1 MIANKLDTDCG
12 VSASEL
18 VRFAAGDSERPERR
32 RILEHLLAGCGRCR
46 ETLSALREIQNPI
59 PTNDDGADTGPS
71 IARILTS
78 LGDRAAKIEKERA
91 ESAHLLPEFLAHPV
105 ARQWTLLRNTRR
117 YDTWSFAAAL
127 IDESFAMVMD
137 NAATSRDLADMA
149 LTITGRLDV
158 GLYGERSISD
168 LSGRALSHLANA
180 HRTLGD
186 LSAAEE
192 LLARA
197 RRAWESGTG
206 DPLDEAEL
214 LYFEASMLRARRRFD
229 EALRRIRKSARLYR
243 ELGDPHL
250 EARSRMN
257 EAHILSISGDPRGGR
272 NLIAKIL
279 PWFDADRDPKLA
291 FVARHNLVWYTM
303 ECGEGD
309 EALRMLSEFREEYA
323 GAGQRSTYARLHWL
337 EGRISVQLG
346 RDNEVEA
353 AYGRA
358 IEEFAALELPYELAT
373 VSLDL
378 ASFCAG
384 KGRVTEVRQIAE
396 RTMVLFRAI
405 GVAEPMIAAW
415 MIFRRAA
422 EAEAVTAG
430 LIERLV
436 RYHAEARYRPELEFQ
451 G

>member
-1 MIANKLDTDCG
+1 M
-12 VSASEL
+12 ASGAAS
-18 VRFAAGDSERPERR
+18 VRAIPNDPLFAS
-32 RILEHLLAGCGRCR
+32 
-46 ETLSALREIQNPI
+46 
-59 PTNDDGADTGPS
+59 
-71 IARILTS
+71 
-78 LGDRAAKIEKERA
+78 
-91 ESAHLLPEFLAHPV
+91 
-105 ARQWTLLRNTRR
+105 QWHLRNTGQTFGTPNADANVTPVW
-117 YDTWSFAAAL
+117 DTYRDNGVTIAVVDEGMEYTHEDLSPNYSAAL
-127 IDESFAMVMD
+127 SYDYWGNDNNPAPGSFEDHSTAVGGV
-137 NAATSRDLADMA
+137 AAGKGFNGIGISGAAPDATLAA
-149 LTITGRLDV
+149 IRLFSAF
-158 GLYGERSISD
+158 GLPTDAQEGA
-168 LSGRALSHLANA
+168 ALSHLANA
-180 HRTLGD
+180 RRTLGD

-214 LYFEASMLRARRRFD
+214 LYFEASMLRGRRRFD

-243 ELGDPHL
+243 ELGDQHL

-272 NLIAKIL
+272 NLMARIL

-303 ECGEGD
+303 ECGDGD
-309 EALRMLSEFREEYA
+309 EALRMLSEFREDYE

-337 EGRISVQLG
+337 EGRISEQIG
-346 RDNEVEA
+346 REAEVEA

-358 IEEFAALELPYELAT
+358 IEEFAELELPYELAT

-378 ASFCAG
+378 AAFCARN
-384 KGRVTEVRQIAE
+384 GRATEVRQIAE
-396 RTMVLFRAI
+396 RTMVLFHAI

-430 LIERLV
+430 LIDRLV

>member
-1 MIANKLDTDCG
+1 MIANTLDTDCG
-12 VSASEL
+12 IPASEL
-18 VRFAAGDSERPERR
+18 VRFAAGDSARTERR
-32 RILEHLLAGCGRCR
+32 KILEHLLAGCGRCR
-46 ETLSALREIQNPI
+46 ETLSALRELRQ
-59 PTNDDGADTGPS
+59 PTPSSEDGEESGPS
-71 IARILTS
+71 IARILAS
-78 LGDRAAKIEKERA
+78 LGDRAARIEKERA

-127 IDESFAMVMD
+127 IDESFRTVMD
-137 NAATSRDLADMA
+137 NAGTSLDLADMA
-149 LTITGRLDV
+149 LTIAGRLDA

-168 LSGRALSHLANA
+168 LTGRALSHLANA
-180 HRTLGD
+180 RRTLGD

-214 LYFEASMLRARRRFD
+214 LYFEASMLRGRRRFD

-243 ELGDPHL
+243 ELGDQHL

-272 NLIAKIL
+272 NLMARIL

-303 ECGEGD
+303 ECGDGD
-309 EALRMLSEFREEYA
+309 EALRMLSEFREDYE

-337 EGRISVQLG
+337 EGRISEQIG
-346 RDNEVEA
+346 REAEVEA

-358 IEEFAALELPYELAT
+358 IEEFAELELPYELAT

-378 ASFCAG
+378 AAFCARN
-384 KGRVTEVRQIAE
+384 GRATEVRQIAE
-396 RTMVLFRAI
+396 RTMVLFHAI

-430 LIERLV
+430 LIDRLV

>member
-1 MIANKLDTDCG
+1 MIANRPEPECSIPAND
-12 VSASEL
+12 L
-18 VRFAAGDSERPERR
+18 VRFAAGEAPRTERR
-32 RILEHLLAGCGRCR
+32 KILEHLLAGCGRCR
-46 ETLSALREIQNPI
+46 ETLSALRELGSDAP
-59 PTNDDGADTGPS
+59 PSETGDESGPS
-71 IARILTS
+71 LTRILTS

-91 ESAHLLPEFLAHPV
+91 DASRMLPDFLAHPV
-105 ARQWTLLRNTRR
+105 ARQWTLVRNSRR

-127 IDESFAMVMD
+127 VDESFRVVMD
-137 NAATSRDLADMA
+137 DAAKSRDLAEMA
-149 LTITGRLDV
+149 LAIAERLDA
-158 GLYGERSISD
+158 GLYGERSIVD
-168 LSGRALSHLANA
+168 LTCRALSHLANA
-180 HRTLGD
+180 RRTLGD
-186 LSAAEE
+186 LAAAEE
-192 LLARA
+192 LLASA
-197 RRAWESGTG
+197 RRSWEAGTG

-229 EALRRIRKSARLYR
+229 EALRRIRRSARLYR
-243 ELGDPHL
+243 ELGDQHL

-257 EAHILSISGDPRGGR
+257 EAHILSISGNPRSAR
-272 NLIAKIL
+272 DLLQRIL
-279 PWFDADRDPKLA
+279 PWFDAERDPKLA

-303 ECGEGD
+303 ECGAGD
-309 EALRMLSEFREEYA
+309 EALKMLAEFREGYA
-323 GAGQRSTYARLHWL
+323 GAGQRSTHARLHWL
-337 EGRISVQLG
+337 EGRISEQLG
-346 RDNEVEA
+346 RDEEVEA

-358 IEEFAALELPYELAT
+358 IAAFSELELPYELAT

-378 ASFCAG
+378 AAFFAR

-436 RYHAEARYRPELEFQ
+436 RYHSEARYRPELEFQ